1 MPLYTFRCLDCL
13 NMEDIYLKI
22 DETFS
27 GSCSVCGGVVRKY
40 YGNVRLA
47 PSVTPTRSNIDFE
60 ATYSAEQMKIK
71 DMAAYKRLC
80 EEGLK
85 PPAINGSA
93 NLETKAGTKHEINS
107 GMLLKD
113 NDRKRKEKA
122 LNDVLGSG

>member
-60 ATYSAEQMKIK
+60 ATYSAEQMKICLLYTSPSPRDRQK
-71 DMAAYKRLC
+71 SRM
-80 EEGLK
+80 
-85 PPAINGSA
+85 PSSA
-93 NLETKAGTKHEINS
+93 
-107 GMLLKD
+107 
-113 NDRKRKEKA
+113 
-122 LNDVLGSG
+122 

>member
-13 NMEDIYLKI
+13 NMDDVYVKI
-22 DETFS
+22 DES
-27 GSCSVCGGVVRKY
+27 YGGSCSKCGGVVRKY

-47 PSVTPTRSNIDFE
+47 PSVTPTRSNVNFD
-60 ATYSAEQMKIK
+60 ATSSAEKAK
-71 DMAAYKRLC
+71 VRDMAAYKRLR
-80 EEGLK
+80 EEGLQ

-93 NLETKAGTKHEINS
+93 NLESKAGTKHEINS

-113 NDRKRKEKA
+113 EGRKRKEKA